1 MTVSEFTKAAL
12 TRRGAL
18 RSIVA
23 AGAALLTGA
32 GPGSA
37 VAQAPGASGKL
48 PHVSQSD
55 PLAKSLGY
63 TDDASKADK
72 AKFSNYKPG
81 ETCSKC
87 RFYMGSSG
95 QKYGPCQIFVGKDV
109 SATGWCTSF
118 AAKT

>member
-1 MTVSEFTKAAL
+1 MAVSEFIKPAL
-12 TRRGAL
+12 SRRGAL
-18 RSIVA
+18 RSIA
-23 AGAALLTGA
+23 ASVAALLTGTWS
-32 GPGSA
+32 GSA
-37 VAQAPGASGKL
+37 GAQAAGGGGNL
-48 PHVSQSD
+48 PHLSQSD

-63 TDDASKADK
+63 TENAAKADK
-72 AKFSNYKPG
+72 AKFPNYKPG
-81 ETCSKC
+81 EVCSKC

>member
-1 MTVSEFTKAAL
+1 MSEFTKAAL

-18 RSIVA
+18 KSIVA
-23 AGAALLTGA
+23 AGAALLTGTRS
-32 GPGSA
+32 GSA
-37 VAQAPGASGKL
+37 FAQAPGGGGNL

-63 TDDASKADK
+63 TDEASKADK

-81 ETCSKC
+81 EVCSKC

>member
-23 AGAALLTGA
+23 AGAALLTGT
-32 GPGSA
+32 GSGSA
-37 VAQAPGASGKL
+37 VAQAPGGSGNL
-48 PHVSQSD
+48 PHLSQSD

-63 TDDASKADK
+63 TDEASKADK
-72 AKFSNYKPG
+72 AKFPNYKPG
-81 ETCSKC
+81 EICSKC
-87 RFYMGSSG
+87 RFYMGSGG